1 MYVQLAPFFGWA
13 ATLVVCGLAWTRGS
27 PAERWGSLIV
37 LIGSIASIPIQFL
50 LPEQARSVVSLLC
63 EGLYGLSFLMLA
75 LRYASPWLGGAMLL
89 QAIQFSLHAYYIVG
103 DIPHDQTYR
112 VVNNLNSA
120 GVLICI
126 LFGIFASWRRQVRIE
141 DKARAAK

>member
-1 MYVQLAPFFGWA
+1 MHVSLAPLLGWT
-13 ATLVVCGLAWTRGS
+13 ATLVVCGLAWIRGG
-27 PAERWGSLIV
+27 PAEKWGAAIV
-37 LIGSIASIPIQFL
+37 LGGSIASLLIQIL
-50 LPEQARSVVSLLC
+50 LPARVEAVALLLL

-103 DIPHDQTYR
+103 ERPHDLTYG

-126 LFGIFASWRRQVRIE
+126 LFGIFVSGRR
-141 DKARAAK
+141 RAER

>member
-1 MYVQLAPFFGWA
+1 MHIQLAPFLGWT
-13 ATLVVCGLAWTRGS
+13 ATLVVCGLAWTRGAA
-27 PAERWGSLIV
+27 AERWGSLIV
-37 LIGSIASIPIQFL
+37 LAGSIVYLLILLFLPPASQPI
-50 LPEQARSVVSLLC
+50 VNLLC

-103 DIPHDQTYR
+103 ELPHDRTYGL
-112 VVNNLNSA
+112 VNNLNSI

-126 LFGIFASWRRQVRIE
+126 LFGIFATWRRQ
-141 DKARAAK
+141 ARAAR